1 MKRLSLTMTALSPLA
16 IRSDQ
21 AEGGV
26 ATTHSIPGATLLGS
40 LAAAHLM
47 LRPQQQDE
55 FVRFFLMEQIYFPHL
70 YPASFKQN
78 RFQRSNQ
85 PVLPLPRTAQTCKR
99 FSGFLPL
106 PHEQNDD
113 ERHGVRDTLLDWGA
127 FALLDSPQA
136 ALPTLLTPSHN
147 HEECTYKQG
156 KYSNAPCGQTMD
168 HIGGYYIRDRRERYL
183 RGMVDTNTRLQ
194 TRTGINREWGIVEES
209 ILYNR
214 EVFDEQTRFWG
225 EILLPDELAQDF
237 KDFVETADVENPKY
251 ENVVRIGTGRTRGLG
266 RVSMKLEDGL
276 VSKPTDFTDK
286 LRRFDDAMQQQTLTF
301 GIQQRAPFYFAV
313 TLQAPTI
320 LCDSFLRY
328 QKTVEPTAL
337 PSLLGLPSEKYSF
350 KRVYQSVG
358 TQRVTGWNELW
369 GTPRSHD
376 YALEMGST
384 FLFACMQKPDD
395 DFIQALRA
403 IEEQGIGRRRAEGFG
418 RLSFSDPFHLERE
431 QA

>member
-1 MKRLSLTMTALSPLA
+1 MKRFSLSMTALSPLA

-47 LRPQQQDE
+47 LRPKNQDE
-55 FVRFFLMEQIYFPHL
+55 FARFFLSEQVYFPHL

-106 PHEQNDD
+106 PHEENVD

-127 FALLDSPQA
+127 FALLEHTQA
-136 ALPTLLTPSHN
+136 AIPTLLTPFHE

-156 KYSNAPCGQTMD
+156 KYNNAPCGQTMD

-183 RGMVDTNTRLQ
+183 RGMADTNTRLQ
-194 TRTGINREWGIVEES
+194 TRTGINREWGIMEER

-225 EILLPDELAQDF
+225 EVLLPDELAQDF
-237 KDFVETADVENPKY
+237 KSFVEMADVENPKY
-251 ENVVRIGTGRTRGLG
+251 ENVVRLGTGRTRGLG
-266 RVSMKLEDGL
+266 RVSLKLEDVL
-276 VSKPTDFTDK
+276 VSKPTDFIDK
-286 LRRFDDAMQQQTLTF
+286 LRRFDDAMQQQALTF
-301 GIQQRAPFYFAV
+301 GIQQRAPFYFAL

-328 QKTVEPTAL
+328 QKTVDADTL
-337 PSLLGLPSEKYSF
+337 PALLGLPSSYSF
-350 KRVYQSVG
+350 ERVYQSVG

-384 FLFACMQKPDD
+384 FLFACKQKPDD
-395 DFIQALRA
+395 DFIQALRTT
-403 IEEQGIGRRRAEGFG
+403 EEQGIGRRRAEGFG